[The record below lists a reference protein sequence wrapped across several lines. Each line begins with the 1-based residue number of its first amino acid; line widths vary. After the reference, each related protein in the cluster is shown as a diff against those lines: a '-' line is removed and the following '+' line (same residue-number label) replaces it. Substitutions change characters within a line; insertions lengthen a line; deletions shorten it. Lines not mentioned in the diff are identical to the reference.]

1 MILISQNL
9 SNYEIPIPENSVYRI
24 NLAWVND
31 IKELVTLVEKH
42 KEHSIFVDLPINRT
56 KPPNNKY
63 TLNDIITI
71 LKKFDNIRYLA
82 VSNVEKEEDLD
93 QYIKLVPKTITIVP
107 KIESHRGVDNIEK
120 IVKKLDYN
128 ERIIMLDH
136 DDLYSNLIK
145 SNMSS
150 DKFSFYI
157 NKLAEFSKNQNITL
171 LRTIGIV
178 FSDET
183 KNVSDYVR

>member
-9 SNYEIPIPENSVYRI
+9 SNYEMPIPKNSVFRI

-31 IKELVTLVEKH
+31 IEQLTTLVEKH
-42 KEHSIFVDLPINRT
+42 REHPIFIDLPINRT

-63 TLNDIITI
+63 TLDDIIII
-71 LKKFDNIRYLA
+71 LKKYDNIKYLA
-82 VSNVEKEEDLD
+82 VSNVEKGQDLD
-93 QYIKLVPKTITIVP
+93 EYLKVVPKSITIVP
-107 KIESHRGVDNIEK
+107 KIESHRGVDNIDEILEK
-120 IVKKLDYN
+120 LEYD

-136 DDLYSNLIK
+136 DDLYSNLLK
-145 SNMSS
+145 SNMSA

-157 NKLAEFSKNQNITL
+157 NNLAEFSKKNNIVL
-171 LRTIGIV
+171 LRTIGII